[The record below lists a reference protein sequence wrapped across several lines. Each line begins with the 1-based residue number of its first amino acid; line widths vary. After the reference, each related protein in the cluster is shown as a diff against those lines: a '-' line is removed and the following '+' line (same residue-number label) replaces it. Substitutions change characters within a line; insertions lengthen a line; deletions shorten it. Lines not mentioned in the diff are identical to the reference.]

1 MALKQKTLQNGSL
14 ISAALI
20 VGTASLLSRLVGLV
34 RERVF
39 TTSFG
44 AGDTFDAF
52 VAAFRIP
59 DLIFN
64 LIVIGALSA
73 AFIPLFTEKLVSGDG
88 KEGSDHA
95 FAFAGSVLNIMLA
108 AVGVLSVLYFL
119 FAGSLMPVIAPGFT
133 GEKLELTIRLS
144 RIMALQPALLAVSFV
159 FSGVL
164 NSFKRFIAYALAPIL
179 YNIGIIL
186 GVLVLVPIMGIS
198 GLAWGV
204 VLGAALHTL
213 VQLPSMLAVGW
224 RWRPVLVS
232 QWSDIR
238 RLWRMM
244 VPRVFGLAAQ
254 QVNLLVVT
262 VLGSGLLAGS
272 ITAFHLANNIQY
284 IPIGI
289 FGIAFSQAAF
299 PTLAEQVARGQ
310 KDQFRHTLTRT
321 FRYILFFVI
330 PISAFFFLLRAQIVR
345 VLFGDG
351 AFDWEDTILTFE
363 TFGYLI
369 ISIFAQATIP
379 LLTRAFYAQHDTK
392 TPLFVSVISMVL
404 NVGLAFYL
412 SPIYGVQGLALAFS
426 VSAIVHLILLLGA
439 LHWQMH
445 GFDDRKVIISLS
457 RIVLATIVASVVV
470 QLLKYPVA
478 QIVNMQKFWGV
489 FTQLIVTASAGIGV
503 YLVVAWLLKSDEIS
517 ALKKYLPRRFTPLS
531 STDTPRFSE
540 IPE

>member
-503 YLVVAWLLKSDEIS
+503 YLVVAWLLKSDEII